1 MTLLYLLVVNVP
13 QRFHQDHSFTLW
25 RPGSDLTS
33 LQTTWAARRESQE
46 LHSTLDKKQ
55 QQTVQQSC
63 PPEAWQIRGGNK
75 KSYWRIHGKGWSD
88 KVRARCK
95 IFFRFFV
102 QIQFYLLQ
110 KNVTKIKCT
119 KWLSIDLA
127 VHKERKKCQVFFSIV
142 TTLKAKAV
150 IWVLNWCLT
159 GCHKSHPT
167 IIDIIPSVLVFKTQN
182 QSHKCS
188 HHILKSC
195 KGTQQNIRSQ
205 QRNDPAG
212 FKEQCSA
219 NYTDDRFIPSVV

>member
-127 VHKERKKCQVFFSIV
+127 VHKERKKEMSSVFLHCYNSES
-142 TTLKAKAV
+142 K
-150 IWVLNWCLT
+150 
-159 GCHKSHPT
+159 GCN
-167 IIDIIPSVLVFKTQN
+167 L
-182 QSHKCS
+182 
-188 HHILKSC
+188 
-195 KGTQQNIRSQ
+195 
-205 QRNDPAG
+205 G
-212 FKEQCSA
+212 FKLVSNRLPQVSPHHHSRSSKHKTNHTSVHITFWKAAKEHSKISGHSKGMILQDAQPITLTIGLFHLLFRS
-219 NYTDDRFIPSVV
+219 DR

>member
-63 PPEAWQIRGGNK
+63 PPEAWQIRGENK

-110 KNVTKIKCT
+110 KKRDKDKMHKVVKHRFSCSKR
-119 KWLSIDLA
+119 KKD
-127 VHKERKKCQVFFSIV
+127 KERNVKCFSP
-142 TTLKAKAV
+142 LLQLWKQK
-150 IWVLNWCLT
+150 L
-159 GCHKSHPT
+159 
-167 IIDIIPSVLVFKTQN
+167 
-182 QSHKCS
+182 
-188 HHILKSC
+188 
-195 KGTQQNIRSQ
+195 
-205 QRNDPAG
+205 
-212 FKEQCSA
+212 
-219 NYTDDRFIPSVV
+219 

>member
-127 VHKERKKCQVFFSIV
+127 VHKERNVKCFSP
-142 TTLKAKAV
+142 LLQLWKQK
-150 IWVLNWCLT
+150 L
-159 GCHKSHPT
+159 
-167 IIDIIPSVLVFKTQN
+167 
-182 QSHKCS
+182 
-188 HHILKSC
+188 
-195 KGTQQNIRSQ
+195 
-205 QRNDPAG
+205 
-212 FKEQCSA
+212 
-219 NYTDDRFIPSVV
+219 

>member
-1 MTLLYLLVVNVP
+1 MEKDEVIKLELV
-13 QRFHQDHSFTLW
+13 
-25 RPGSDLTS
+25 
-33 LQTTWAARRESQE
+33 A
-46 LHSTLDKKQ
+46 K
-55 QQTVQQSC
+55 
-63 PPEAWQIRGGNK
+63 
-75 KSYWRIHGKGWSD
+75 Y
-88 KVRARCK
+88 
-95 IFFRFFV
+95 FFGFFV

-110 KNVTKIKCT
+110 KNVTKIRCT

-127 VHKERKKCQVFFSIV
+127 VHKERKKERKKCQVFFSIV

-159 GCHKSHPT
+159 SCHKSHPT
-167 IIDIIPSVLVFKTQN
+167 IIPSVLVFKTQN

-212 FKEQCSA
+212 CSA

>member
-1 MTLLYLLVVNVP
+1 MEKDEVIKLELV
-13 QRFHQDHSFTLW
+13 
-25 RPGSDLTS
+25 
-33 LQTTWAARRESQE
+33 A
-46 LHSTLDKKQ
+46 K
-55 QQTVQQSC
+55 
-63 PPEAWQIRGGNK
+63 
-75 KSYWRIHGKGWSD
+75 Y
-88 KVRARCK
+88 
-95 IFFRFFV
+95 FFVFFV

-110 KNVTKIKCT
+110 KNMTKIKCT

-212 FKEQCSA
+212 FKECSP

>member
-127 VHKERKKCQVFFSIV
+127 VHKERKKEMSSVFLHCYNSESKSCNLGFKLVSNQLPQVSPHHHSISSGLQNTKPITQVF
-142 TTLKAKAV
+142 T
-150 IWVLNWCLT
+150 
-159 GCHKSHPT
+159 SHFEK
-167 IIDIIPSVLVFKTQN
+167 L
-182 QSHKCS
+182 
-188 HHILKSC
+188 
-195 KGTQQNIRSQ
+195 
-205 QRNDPAG
+205 QRNTAKYQVTA
-212 FKEQCSA
+212 KEWSCRMLSQLHW
-219 NYTDDRFIPSVV
+219 R